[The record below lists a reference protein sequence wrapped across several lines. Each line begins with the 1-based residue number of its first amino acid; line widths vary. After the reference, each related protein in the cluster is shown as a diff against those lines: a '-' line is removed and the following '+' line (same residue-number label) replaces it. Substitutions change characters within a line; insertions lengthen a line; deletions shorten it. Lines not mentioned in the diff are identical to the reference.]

1 MSECILRSSH
11 GDVYFDLPS
20 GVVTRIDEL
29 APPTEL
35 PKITMVDV
43 RKLLV
48 ADPGVEA
55 RRETDILFAGY
66 WYEMDNGQEG
76 YEPPMPLSVLE
87 AQRKG
92 GLQ

>member
-11 GDVYFDLPS
+11 GDVYFDLSS

-29 APPTEL
+29 SPPTEL

-43 RKLLV
+43 RKLLIE
-48 ADPGVEA
+48 DPGVEV
-55 RRETDILFAGY
+55 RRETGILFAGY

-76 YEPPMPLSVLE
+76 YEPPIPMSVLSE
-87 AQRKG
+87 QREG
-92 GLQ
+92 GMQ